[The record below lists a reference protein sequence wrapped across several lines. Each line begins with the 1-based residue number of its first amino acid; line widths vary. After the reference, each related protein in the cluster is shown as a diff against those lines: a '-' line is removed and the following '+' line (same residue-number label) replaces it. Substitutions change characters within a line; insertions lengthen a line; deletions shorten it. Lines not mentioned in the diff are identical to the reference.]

1 VSEWMFSHAPL
12 LRFAFV
18 ASMFL
23 VLIVIQAKVP
33 KRGQASARGRRL
45 RNLMMPVISAA
56 IVYLLLPL
64 TAVSFAAVV
73 ADKQLGLFNHLS
85 WPLAVEFAV
94 TIIAMDLA
102 IYWQHRCMHLIP
114 WLWRVHRLHHTDT
127 DFELTLALRF
137 HPIEIVLSLLYK
149 FLVISVLG
157 AAPLAVLMYE
167 ILLSGFALFSHADI
181 DIPKRWDRHLR
192 RIVITPDWHRVHHS
206 VHRRETDSNFGNLLS
221 LWDRIFASAIEQ
233 PRDGHLAMRIG
244 LDAFRDEQSQRLPAM
259 LAQPFLNE
267 PDHPRQ

>member
-1 VSEWMFSHAPL
+1 MSEWMLSHAAL
-12 LRFAFV
+12 FRFAVV
-18 ASMFL
+18 ASVFV
-23 VLIVIQAKVP
+23 VLMVIQAWMP
-33 KRGQASARGRRL
+33 RRGELSARGRRW
-45 RNLMMPVISAA
+45 RNLMMPVISVA

-64 TAVSFAAVV
+64 TAVGFAAV
-73 ADKQLGLFNHLS
+73 ASEMNFGLFNHVS
-85 WPLAVEFAV
+85 WPLAVEFAI
-94 TIIAMDLA
+94 TIVAMDLA
-102 IYWQHRCMHLIP
+102 IYWQHRWMHLVP

-127 DFELTLALRF
+127 QFELTLALRF

-149 FLVISVLG
+149 GLIIAALG
-157 AAPLAVLMYE
+157 AAPLAVLLYE
-167 ILLSGFALFSHADI
+167 ILLAVFALFSHADI
-181 DIPKRWDRHLR
+181 DIAERWDRYLR

-221 LWDRIFASAIEQ
+221 LWDRIFASAVEQ

-267 PDHPRQ
+267 PEHPRQ